1 MNLNDTLIHLL
12 AVNGRGAQSRW
23 SSHAQDRLPSI
34 RRLKETI
41 SRGGAEAARLA
52 HNQKVAGS
60 SPVPAIFASGRK
72 EVLAGLRSAAA
83 DEIYELSE
91 PAR

>member
-12 AVNGRGAQSRW
+12 SVNGRGVPRW

-41 SRGGAEAARLA
+41 TNCKES
-52 HNQKVAGS
+52 GS
-60 SPVPAIFASGRK
+60 QETRK
-72 EVLAGLRSAAA
+72 KITAGLRAALA

-91 PAR
+91 PAA